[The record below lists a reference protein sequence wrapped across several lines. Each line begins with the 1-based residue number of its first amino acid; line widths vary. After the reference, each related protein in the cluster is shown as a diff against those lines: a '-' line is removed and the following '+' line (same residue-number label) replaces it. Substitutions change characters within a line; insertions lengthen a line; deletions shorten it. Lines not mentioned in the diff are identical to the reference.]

1 MSTGNALL
9 WRIESDPASPAIYL
23 FGTMHSAGPVSLE
36 YIPRIKPY
44 LLQCQAY
51 YGETEIGQLL
61 ETSLT
66 VPVKPW
72 NGLRSLLAPAA
83 YGKASHFLKKWF
95 GLNLEDWQHMP
106 PLFLSALIH
115 EKYLARTG
123 GEPLDVQLWHIAQ
136 KEGLEMG
143 GVESLDR
150 QLEIYN
156 KIPFQIQLFQL
167 KTQLKSLSATF
178 RNLKKLE
185 EAYAKEELSRLYRL
199 SRKQL
204 GGLRNL
210 MFDQR
215 NREMAAF
222 LQKIMRERRQACF
235 FAIGAAHLPGSK
247 GILRKLKVGGL
258 TLRPISLLK
267 SKAL

>member
-9 WRIESDPASPAIYL
+9 WRLESDPASPASYL

-36 YIPRIKPY
+36 YIPRIAPY
-44 LLQCQAY
+44 IRQCQAY
-51 YGETEIGQLL
+51 YGETDIGQLM
-61 ETSLT
+61 ETSMT
-66 VPVKPW
+66 VPFNQW

-83 YGKASHFLKKWF
+83 YRKASHFLKRRF
-95 GLNLEDWQHMP
+95 GLNLEDWQQMP

-123 GEPLDVQLWHIAQ
+123 GEPLDARLWHIAR

-150 QLEIYN
+150 QLEIYK
-156 KIPFQIQLFQL
+156 KIPFQVQLFQL
-167 KTQLKSLSATF
+167 KTLLKSLSVAF
-178 RNLKKLE
+178 RHLKKLE
-185 EAYAKEELSRLYRL
+185 EAYANEELSRLYKL

-215 NREMAAF
+215 NREMAVF
-222 LQKIMRERRQACF
+222 VQNILEERRQACF

-247 GILRKLKVGGL
+247 GILRKLKAGGL

-267 SKAL
+267 